1 MKPDPVNLDPMKLDR
16 VMRVFHTAF
25 ADEGVRVV
33 GGYPEPFYQ
42 APRGGSP
49 AEIRFNR
56 DYLNSCLHEIAHW
69 CIAGRE
75 RRARDDYGYWYRP
88 DGRNGS
94 EQREFFRAEAGP
106 QALEWSFALACGE
119 AFRMSLDNLGGEI
132 DGEAEFA
139 AALEGKLAGYLEG
152 GFPPRAERFLLG
164 LMAEFQPGSAAR
176 DIAEWIRSRRENAYS
191 ASSLI
196 DSQ

>member
-1 MKPDPVNLDPMKLDR
+1 MKLAQ
-16 VMRVFHTAF
+16 VMGAFHQAF
-25 ADEGVRVV
+25 ADESVIVA
-33 GGYPEPFYQ
+33 GGFDEPFYR
-42 APRGGSP
+42 AAREGTP

-94 EQREFFRAEAGP
+94 EQVEFFRVEAGP

-119 AFRMSLDNLGGEI
+119 PFRMSLDNLGGEVK
-132 DGEAEFA
+132 GAAEFA
-139 AALEGKLAGYLEG
+139 AALEAKLEG
-152 GFPPRAERFLLG
+152 FLAEGFPPRAARFQRA
-164 LMAEFQPGSAAR
+164 LMASFHPEVAAEAITAWLR
-176 DIAEWIRSRRENAYS
+176 NRKGVHAGPD
-191 ASSLI
+191 
-196 DSQ
+196 